1 MGRYIRLVAID
12 LDRTVLHDDKTL
24 SRFTVEVF
32 HTLRRL
38 QINTCVLTA
47 RQKAS
52 AEVPCWQLDCSGT
65 AFCNGAIVNAA
76 GSVITQY
83 PLSRQSARAFL
94 YDVGSYPCSVTCNG
108 AVYTNF
114 KTNYSIQVDSW
125 DLLAER
131 ELLRILL
138 HNPPPKLLARLATT
152 SYTGLHIQ
160 CLERGDIVAT
170 SQLATKEHA
179 LKTLMTHWGICS
191 EETVAFGD
199 DLNDIG
205 FMAIAGT
212 SVAVQNAEEQV
223 KLAANALC
231 SSNNEDGPALWLNEH
246 VLRSFNAEVV

>member
-1 MGRYIRLVAID
+1 MIRLVAID

-24 SRFTVEVF
+24 SRFTVKVF
-32 HTLRRL
+32 RTLRRF

-52 AEVPCWQLDCSGT
+52 AEVPCWRLDCSGA

-76 GSVITQY
+76 GTVIARH
-83 PLSRQSARAFL
+83 PLSWQSARTFL
-94 YDVGSYPCSVTCNG
+94 CDIGSYPCSVTCND

-138 HNPPPKLLARLATT
+138 HNPPQELLERSAVT
-152 SYTGLHIQ
+152 SYTDLHIQ
-160 CLERGDIVAT
+160 CLERGDIIAT

-199 DLNDIG
+199 DLNDMG
-205 FMAIAGT
+205 FLAIAGT

-223 KLAANALC
+223 KLAANVLC
-231 SSNNEDGPALWLNEH
+231 RSNNEDGPALWLNEY